1 MMRDEII
8 KCLSNLDLDETEPVY
23 DGLKRFIMGD
33 DFNIEV
39 NGITIFFDG
48 SNVTKKLTYIEI
60 NEDHIAFRTEIRCNQ
75 TTYVTF
81 RYEDI
86 KALEFELDNEYYY
99 FDGDWIWLKR
109 KDI

>member
-23 DGLKRFIMGD
+23 DGLKRFIMEY
-33 DFNIEV
+33 DFKIEV

-48 SNVTKKLTYIEI
+48 SNDAGKLTYIEI
-60 NEDHIAFRTEIRCNQ
+60 NEDHIAFRTEISCNQ

-86 KALEFELDNEYYY
+86 KALEFELDDEYYY
-99 FDGDWIWLKR
+99 FDGD
-109 KDI
+109 